1 MKKLFL
7 AFTLII
13 VAGLYFQDASAQ
25 TVQAEK
31 TYALSGKARRGTLGK
46 VEYINSN
53 YILYYITKTNSKKMK
68 FEVYTF
74 DKDFNF
80 VSKNDE
86 ELDFEQ
92 ARTKY
97 KWFNFKKEE
106 YSVEGLTVEPT
117 MLGLVQLKRKKVTYS
132 FDPVFFGY
140 RKKVELLEKVKPK
153 SEDGNKLQYYSHYED
168 DNTGDVYILCA
179 ERPKGDMGAMYT
191 KYHIMQ
197 FNNQCDL
204 VSDLPLTQ
212 TVSMVKV
219 DVSKFADK
227 DESEPGIKTLGDM
240 CFVFAPASYKGMT
253 SPEDPD
259 KTNFKFI
266 RVNNENKKV
275 AEFNFKSPSPG
286 WRIDDMIVDNTSG
299 DIFYYGPAQ
308 EGKDSYFN
316 NIAPTD
322 KTKFKAVQLMK
333 IHDNKLEYINST
345 NLEEFETKLKTP
357 PSQKSAPAYRGKKFK
372 IINYTVPSNGDFIVM
387 GQNFEVKEGI
397 SYRDILA
404 FHFDQKGVLRS
415 QYGLDLL
422 ESNDVAKA
430 NQTPQQFLE
439 GIDKNNLYW
448 FVREIDG
455 VNDAARV
462 LTYARIG
469 KINMKDATVSDF
481 KMMGTT
487 GKKPEYFIDPTFP
500 YLTTEEEGTFA
511 FFGSDKKERTIWFCR
526 VKLD

>member
-1 MKKLFL
+1 MKKIILTLAVLFTCGL
-7 AFTLII
+7 FTQEVL
-13 VAGLYFQDASAQ
+13 SQ
-25 TVQAEK
+25 TTQVEK

-80 VSKNDE
+80 ISKTDE

-92 ARTKY
+92 AKTKY
-97 KWFNFKKEE
+97 KWFKFGKEE

-117 MLGLVQLKRKKVTYS
+117 MMGTLQLKRKRVTHS
-132 FDPVFFGY
+132 FDPILFGY
-140 RKKVELLEKVKPK
+140 RKKTELLEKVKPK
-153 SEDGNKLQYYSHYED
+153 SDDGNKLQYYSHYED
-168 DNTGDVYILCA
+168 DNTGDVYVLCA
-179 ERPKGDMGAMYT
+179 EKPKGDLGAIYT

-212 TVSMVKV
+212 EVAMMKV
-219 DVSKFADK
+219 DATKFADL
-227 DESEPGIKTLGDM
+227 EVSEPGIKSLGDM
-240 CFVFAPASYKGMT
+240 CFVFAPVSYKGMT
-253 SPEDPD
+253 TPEDKD
-259 KTNFKFI
+259 KSNFKFI
-266 RVNNENKKV
+266 RVNNDNKKV
-275 AEFNFKSPSPG
+275 AEFNFSSPSPG
-286 WRIDDMIVDNTSG
+286 WRIDDMIVDYNTN
-299 DIFYYGPAQ
+299 DIYYYGPSQ

-316 NIAPTD
+316 NITVTD

-333 IHDNKLEYINST
+333 IHDNKFEYMTST
-345 NLEEFETKLKTP
+345 NLEEFEAKLKTP
-357 PSQKSAPAYRGKKFK
+357 PSQKKAPAYRGKKFK
-372 IINYTVPSNGDFIVM
+372 IINYNIAVNGDFVVM

-415 QYGLDLL
+415 QFSLDLL
-422 ESNDVAKA
+422 ESNDVSKA
-430 NQTPQQFLE
+430 NQTPQQFL
-439 GIDKNNLYW
+439 GGADKNNLYW

-455 VNDAARV
+455 ITDAGRV

-469 KINMKDATVSDF
+469 KINLTDATLSDF

-487 GKKPEYFIDPTFP
+487 GKKPEFFIDPNFP
-500 YLTTEEEGTFA
+500 YLATEDPSTIA
-511 FFGSDKKERTIWFCR
+511 FFGADKKEKNIWFCR
-526 VKLD
+526 VHLD